1 MQQATTFAV
10 DIQKFIEKTN
20 VKADKV
26 VRKVCLD
33 LMTGIVMKTPVDTGR
48 ARANWQASID
58 TPASGAVTFN
68 ADAGSGA
75 KAPGES
81 ASSASAISG
90 GLSAVTQATGRVFW
104 LVNNLPYIYRLEYG
118 AWSKQAPH
126 GMVRTTI
133 AEIQRK
139 LT

>member
-1 MQQATTFAV
+1 MAGTFTL
-10 DIQKFIEKTN
+10 DISKFIEKTN
-20 VKADKV
+20 LEADKV

-33 LMTGIVMKTPVDTGR
+33 LMAGVILKTPVDTGR

-58 TPASGAVTFN
+58 RPATGTVSFN
-68 ADAGSGA
+68 ADAGSN
-75 KAPGES
+75 KTAPS
-81 ASSASAISG
+81 PSSGSTSSIGDGMA
-90 GLSAVTQATGRVFW
+90 AVSKATGRVFW

>member
-1 MQQATTFAV
+1 MTGTFSINISNFV
-10 DIQKFIEKTN
+10 KKTN
-20 VKADKV
+20 VEADKV
-26 VRKVCLD
+26 VRKVCFD
-33 LMTGIVMKTPVDTGR
+33 LMSGVILKTPVDTGR

-58 TPASGAVTFN
+58 TPASGTVSFG
-68 ADAGSGA
+68 ADAGSGK
-75 KAPGES
+75 KAPS
-81 ASSASAISG
+81 ASSASASSIADG
-90 GLSAVTQATGRVFW
+90 VGAVNKATGRVFW
-104 LVNNLPYIYRLEYG
+104 LVNNLPYIHRLEYG

>member
-1 MQQATTFAV
+1 MAGTFS
-10 DIQKFIEKTN
+10 INISKFISKTN
-20 VKADKV
+20 VEADKV

-33 LMTGIVMKTPVDTGR
+33 LMTGVILKTPVDTGR

-58 TPASGAVTFN
+58 KPASGTISFS
-68 ADAGSGA
+68 ADAGSSK
-75 KAPGES
+75 KAPSASAGS
-81 ASSASAISG
+81 ASSIG
-90 GLSAVTQATGRVFW
+90 DGMGAVSQATGRVFW

>member
-1 MQQATTFAV
+1 MTTFTV

-20 VKADKV
+20 VGADKF

-33 LMTGIVMKTPVDTGR
+33 LMTGIVLKTPVDTGR

-58 TPASGAVTFN
+58 TPV
-68 ADAGSGA
+68 AGTVAFEGDTG
-75 KAPGES
+75 KGIQAP
-81 ASSASAISG
+81 ASSAGSAASIG
-90 GLSAVTQATGRVFW
+90 GGMDAVAKATGRVFW
-104 LVNNLPYIYRLEYG
+104 LVNNLPYISRLEYG